1 MNHSISINHIV
12 ASNITVNATKLE
24 TELDGFRIVSVLST
38 LTVCNIDVDQVPIIE
53 CGVDNTLCS
62 DFSMG
67 YQRAQFALANDNIIT
82 RVSIREVK
90 DVQSTCSIEL
100 KQ

>member
-12 ASNITVNATKLE
+12 ASNITVNTTKLE
-24 TELDGFRIVSVLST
+24 TELDGFSIASVLST
-38 LTVCNIDVDQVPIIE
+38 LMVCNIDVDQVPIIE

-67 YQRAQFALANDNIIT
+67 TICTHKIDDIIT
-82 RVSIREVK
+82 KVSIRGK
-90 DVQSTCSIEL
+90 RCAKHL
-100 KQ
+100 